1 MVELQSPNQTY
12 SPFRTLL
19 HIGMGTATMV
29 SLCATDLPQ
38 QYMSVPLD
46 YGKYAYECT
55 TASTS
60 CFYQL
65 KNEHM
70 PQENISD
77 MGTAV
82 GVIHSFV
89 NDLIDNSKK
98 SPAHFSKTVDDN
110 FWDLA

>member
-12 SPFRTLL
+12 SPFNTLL
-19 HIGMGTATMV
+19 RIGIGTATMV
-29 SLCATDLPQ
+29 SLCATDFSQ
-38 QYMSVPLD
+38 QYMPVPLD
-46 YGKYAYECT
+46 HDKYAYECT
-55 TASTS
+55 ANAS

-65 KNEHM
+65 KNEPM
-70 PQENISD
+70 PQEKISD

-89 NDLIDNSKK
+89 NSLIDNSEK
-98 SPAHFSKTVDDN
+98 SPSHFSKTVDDN